1 MLPCSCFAWLVCV
14 STSVYQPCRGPQADT
29 TCPEPSAFS
38 AVPLSTVGHLT
49 VGHSTFGPGPSQCDP
64 LTTMGRQ
71 TVGTQSGPYGC
82 QLRSSSPTS
91 AGAQLGSAVQPHEY
105 GGLTVQSTYFRNSK
119 LPATLTSFY
128 IAGEIILEVLHPL
141 FLNNCLCVPSQ
152 PVSPVLHW
160 KRTWP
165 PLQKLIGLR
174 CIR

>member
-82 QLRSSSPTS
+82 QLRSSSPTP
-91 AGAQLGSAVQPHEY
+91 AGAHIFAIQTSSNFDILLHCWGNHFGSPSSTFSS
-105 GGLTVQSTYFRNSK
+105 TVCASHHSQFLLYYIGREHGHPYRN
-119 LPATLTSFY
+119 
-128 IAGEIILEVLHPL
+128 
-141 FLNNCLCVPSQ
+141 
-152 PVSPVLHW
+152 
-160 KRTWP
+160 
-165 PLQKLIGLR
+165 
-174 CIR
+174 